1 MIIKQIKWEREFFHI
16 SSFKIHWIWV
26 ATGAFEKLIETTL
39 LTETHRERESVS
51 ESLLVVMFVSITTC
65 WLFTWPTIKLARFV
79 WFSNCWSETKI
90 RKIFVVIENT
100 LSNRDPNRDRTIRRH
115 NNKEV
120 FVDIHLLGFVYN
132 CMCALWTFS
141 RSLFVCLVLRFHYLS
156 FQFFFEKNHS
166 RHFSGEQRKKHVHSM
181 FFFFN
186 VASH

>member
-16 SSFKIHWIWV
+16 SSFNIHWIWV
-26 ATGAFEKLIETTL
+26 ATGAFEKLIETTS

-51 ESLLVVMFVSITTC
+51 ESLLVVMFISITTC

-90 RKIFVVIENT
+90 RKIFVVIGNT

-120 FVDIHLLGFVYN
+120 FVDIHLLGIVYN
-132 CMCALWTFS
+132 CMCALWAF
-141 RSLFVCLVLRFHYLS
+141 SLFVCLVLRFHYLL
-156 FQFFFEKNHS
+156 FQFFSKKILVTSQANSEKN
-166 RHFSGEQRKKHVHSM
+166 M
-181 FFFFN
+181 FTQCFFFN